1 MEFILTFLL
10 FVFIF
15 GWVVSRLFPLILSWY
30 VKRKM
35 KNGGTPFGN
44 FGGVYTNF
52 YGNGANGAQMGDRED
67 EVKRSK
73 AQEGKVTV
81 TKLEEKEKVIEKDM
95 GEYIEFEEE
104 K

>member
-10 FVFIF
+10 FIFIF
-15 GWVVSRLFPLILSWY
+15 GWVVARLFPVLLAWY
-30 VKRKM
+30 LKRKM
-35 KNGGTPFGN
+35 KNGGTSFGGFHNAGFGN
-44 FGGVYTNF
+44 MY
-52 YGNGANGAQMGDRED
+52 NGTAADQQAEI
-67 EVKRSK
+67 KRSK
-73 AQEGKVTV
+73 EQEGKVTV

>member
-10 FVFIF
+10 FIFIF
-15 GWVVSRLFPLILSWY
+15 GWVVSRLFPLLLTWY

-35 KNGGTPFGN
+35 KKGGTSFGGFHSAGFGN
-44 FGGVYTNF
+44 MYGGTV
-52 YGNGANGAQMGDRED
+52 AEQQD
-67 EVKRSK
+67 EVRRSK
-73 AQEGKVTV
+73 EQEGKVTV
-81 TKLEEKEKVIEKDM
+81 TKLEEKEKVIVKNM